1 MAEPLVVTAAE
12 AGQKL
17 VQYLQR
23 RCGAPQ
29 SAIQRWVRTGQVRIN
44 GGRCKPF
51 DRVGEG
57 DVVRVP
63 PFALADADGRNAAGP
78 GRGPHGPD
86 GEQTG
91 PQGGGNGVVGKA
103 GPSSLPQLPAL
114 PPPPPVVGRA
124 EGLLVLLKPAGLAV
138 QPGTGH
144 DDCVTARLAAHHAG
158 ADFLPTPAHRLD
170 RDTSGLLLVA
180 TSYAR
185 LRQLSDAFAAR
196 EGLVK
201 EYLAWT
207 TGRWPHEGPL
217 TLHDRLEKQGEPGR
231 QKVRRAAGA
240 DTDRTVSDT
249 DVGRHASDTDVGRHA
264 SDTDVGRHASDT
276 DVGRYASDTDLGRY
290 ASDTDLGRHASDTDV
305 GRYAS
310 DTDLGRYASD
320 TDVGRYAACTVTPL
334 RRGNAASLL
343 LVRLHTGRTHQIRV
357 QLAERGHP
365 IMGDRKYGGPACDQ
379 GMLLHAVRLTLPDG
393 ERFTALPDWTGR
405 WVVGAEELR

>member
-63 PFALADADGRNAAGP
+63 PFALAEADGRNAAGP
-78 GRGPHGPD
+78 DRGPNHEPD
-86 GEQTG
+86 SEPSG
-91 PQGGGNGVVGKA
+91 PQGGESAVVGGA
-103 GPSSLPQLPAL
+103 GASPLAQRPVLPS
-114 PPPPPVVGRA
+114 PPPVVGRA

-144 DDCVTARLAAHHAG
+144 DDCVTARLAAHHVG

-201 EYLAWT
+201 EYLAWVA
-207 TGRWPHEGPL
+207 GRWPHEGPL

-231 QKVRRAAGA
+231 QKVRKVGGDGPVSRMAAGNDA
-240 DTDRTVSDT
+240 VRSAFATDAGRHASAT
-249 DVGRHASDTDVGRHA
+249 DVGRH
-264 SDTDVGRHASDT
+264 
-276 DVGRYASDTDLGRY
+276 
-290 ASDTDLGRHASDTDV
+290 
-305 GRYAS
+305 
-310 DTDLGRYASD
+310 
-320 TDVGRYAACTVTPL
+320 AACTVTPL
-334 RRGNAASLL
+334 RRGDAASLL

-365 IMGDRKYGGPACDQ
+365 IMGDRKYGGLACDQ

-393 ERFTALPDWTGR
+393 EQFTALPDWTGR
-405 WVVGAEELR
+405 WAVGAEELPDRQGSPDASRP

>member
-51 DRVGEG
+51 DRVAEG

-63 PFALADADGRNAAGP
+63 PFALAGGEGDPVVGGGAPDAGQGATRAASANAGGGKERGSAPRPARGPYPLDPEPGEGAACGTAAAGSTAAP
-78 GRGPHGPD
+78 GPRACGTRPEFQASPLS
-86 GEQTG
+86 
-91 PQGGGNGVVGKA
+91 VA
-103 GPSSLPQLPAL
+103 
-114 PPPPPVVGRA
+114 GRA

-144 DDCVTARLAAHHAG
+144 DDCVTARLAAQYAG

-185 LRQLSDAFAAR
+185 LRALSDAFAAR

-201 EYLAWT
+201 EYLAWVA
-207 TGRWPHEGPL
+207 GRWPHEGAR
-217 TLHDRLEKQGEPGR
+217 TLHDRLEKQGAPGR
-231 QKVRRAAGA
+231 QKVRRVGGEGSVPRAASGNEAVRVESGTDAAHAAAGA
-240 DTDRTVSDT
+240 DA
-249 DVGRHASDTDVGRHA
+249 GRH
-264 SDTDVGRHASDT
+264 
-276 DVGRYASDTDLGRY
+276 
-290 ASDTDLGRHASDTDV
+290 
-305 GRYAS
+305 
-310 DTDLGRYASD
+310 
-320 TDVGRYAACTVTPL
+320 AACTVTPL
-334 RRGNAASLL
+334 RRGDGASLL

-365 IMGDRKYGGPACDQ
+365 IMGDRKYGGPACGQ

-405 WVVGAEELR
+405 WQVGEGDLP

>member
-23 RCGAPQ
+23 RCGAPP

-51 DRVGEG
+51 DRVAEG

-63 PFALADADGRNAAGP
+63 PFALAEGNGGAAVAADREP
-78 GRGPHGPD
+78 GRSA
-86 GEQTG
+86 
-91 PQGGGNGVVGKA
+91 GGVAGKA
-103 GPSSLPQLPAL
+103 APPLPVVSPL
-114 PPPPPVVGRA
+114 PPPPPPLRVVGRA

-185 LRQLSDAFAAR
+185 LRALSDAFAAR

-201 EYLAWT
+201 EYLAWVA
-207 TGRWPHEGPL
+207 GRWPHEGAQ
-217 TLHDRLEKQGEPGR
+217 TLRDRLEKQGAPGHE
-231 QKVRRAAGA
+231 KVRRVEARSAGDAAAGRFASGA
-240 DTDRTVSDT
+240 DTARDASGAEM
-249 DVGRHASDTDVGRHA
+249 GRF
-264 SDTDVGRHASDT
+264 
-276 DVGRYASDTDLGRY
+276 
-290 ASDTDLGRHASDTDV
+290 
-305 GRYAS
+305 
-310 DTDLGRYASD
+310 
-320 TDVGRYAACTVTPL
+320 AACTVIPL
-334 RRGNAASLL
+334 RRGDAASLL

-357 QLAERGHP
+357 QLAGRGHP
-365 IMGDRKYGGPACDQ
+365 VMGDRKYGGPPGGQ
-379 GMLLHAVRLTLPDG
+379 GMLLHAVRLTLPGG

-405 WVVGAEELR
+405 WKVDAGELP

>member
-17 VQYLQR
+17 LQYLHR

-51 DRVGEG
+51 DRVAEG

-63 PFALADADGRNAAGP
+63 PFALAGGAGAPDAVADDASRCAP
-78 GRGPHGPD
+78 GSGS
-86 GEQTG
+86 
-91 PQGGGNGVVGKA
+91 GGGDVA
-103 GPSSLPQLPAL
+103 DTPAAPAPSLSSL
-114 PPPPPVVGRA
+114 PPPPPVVGQA

-144 DDCVTARLAAHHAG
+144 ADCVTARLAAQYVG

-185 LRQLSDAFAAR
+185 LRALSDAFAAR

-201 EYLAWT
+201 EYLAWVA
-207 TGRWPHEGPL
+207 GRWPHEDAR
-217 TLHDRLEKQGEPGR
+217 TLRDRLEKQGEPGR
-231 QKVRRAAGA
+231 QKVRRVAQAGQGHAGPDA
-240 DTDRTVSDT
+240 DDEARD
-249 DVGRHASDTDVGRHA
+249 
-264 SDTDVGRHASDT
+264 
-276 DVGRYASDTDLGRY
+276 
-290 ASDTDLGRHASDTDV
+290 
-305 GRYAS
+305 
-310 DTDLGRYASD
+310 
-320 TDVGRYAACTVTPL
+320 AACTVAPL
-334 RRGNAASLL
+334 RRGDAASLL

-357 QLAERGHP
+357 QLAGRGHP
-365 IMGDRKYGGPACDQ
+365 IIGDRKYGGPACGQ
-379 GMLLHAVRLTLPDG
+379 GMLLHAVRLTLPGG
-393 ERFTALPDWTGR
+393 ERFSALPDWTGQ
-405 WVVGAEELR
+405 WKVGEAELP

>member
-29 SAIQRWVRTGQVRIN
+29 PAIQRWVRTGQVRIN

-51 DRVGEG
+51 DRVAEG

-63 PFALADADGRNAAGP
+63 PFALAGREGTTGTVTDGASPHSPGTGSGKDAP
-78 GRGPHGPD
+78 GKPVVP
-86 GEQTG
+86 
-91 PQGGGNGVVGKA
+91 PQ
-103 GPSSLPQLPAL
+103 PLPQF
-114 PPPPPVVGRA
+114 PPLPPVVGRA

-144 DDCVTARLAAHHAG
+144 DDCVTARLAAQYAG

-185 LRQLSDAFAAR
+185 LRALSDAFAAR

-201 EYLAWT
+201 EYLAWVA
-207 TGRWPHEGPL
+207 GRWTHEGTL
-217 TLHDRLEKQGEPGR
+217 TLHDRLEKQGAPGR
-231 QKVRRAAGA
+231 QKVRRVGGDGAAPRVAKFGGHEVARAVSGVAACMAAGDDA
-240 DTDRTVSDT
+240 
-249 DVGRHASDTDVGRHA
+249 GRH
-264 SDTDVGRHASDT
+264 
-276 DVGRYASDTDLGRY
+276 
-290 ASDTDLGRHASDTDV
+290 
-305 GRYAS
+305 
-310 DTDLGRYASD
+310 
-320 TDVGRYAACTVTPL
+320 AACTVTPL
-334 RRGNAASLL
+334 RRGDGASLL

-365 IMGDRKYGGPACDQ
+365 IMGDRKYGGPACGQ

-393 ERFTALPDWTGR
+393 ERFTALPDWAGR
-405 WVVGAEELR
+405 WQVDEGDLP

>member
-17 VQYLQR
+17 LQYLQR

-29 SAIQRWVRTGQVRIN
+29 SAIQRWVRTGQVRLN

-51 DRVGEG
+51 DRVAEG

-63 PFALADADGRNAAGP
+63 PFALAGGADAPATVADGVPRCAPDSGP
-78 GRGPHGPD
+78 GDANVADTPAP
-86 GEQTG
+86 
-91 PQGGGNGVVGKA
+91 P
-103 GPSSLPQLPAL
+103 PSSLPPLP
-114 PPPPPVVGRA
+114 PPPPPVVGQA

-144 DDCVTARLAAHHAG
+144 ADCVTARLAAHHAG

-185 LRQLSDAFAAR
+185 LRALSDAFAAR

-201 EYLAWT
+201 EYLAWVA
-207 TGRWPHEGPL
+207 GRWPHEDAR
-217 TLHDRLEKQGEPGR
+217 TLRDRLEKQGEPGR
-231 QKVRRAAGA
+231 QKVRRVAQAGLGGDAARA
-240 DTDRTVSDT
+240 AV
-249 DVGRHASDTDVGRHA
+249 HAAPDAAPDAGDAAR
-264 SDTDVGRHASDT
+264 D
-276 DVGRYASDTDLGRY
+276 
-290 ASDTDLGRHASDTDV
+290 
-305 GRYAS
+305 
-310 DTDLGRYASD
+310 
-320 TDVGRYAACTVTPL
+320 AACTVTPL
-334 RRGNAASLL
+334 RRGDAASLL

-357 QLAERGHP
+357 QLAGRGHP
-365 IMGDRKYGGPACDQ
+365 IIGDRKYGGPACDQ

-393 ERFTALPDWTGR
+393 ERFSALPDWTGQ
-405 WVVGAEELR
+405 WKVGETELP

>member
-51 DRVGEG
+51 DRVAEG

-63 PFALADADGRNAAGP
+63 PFALAGDVHAPDAGADAGREASA
-78 GRGPHGPD
+78 
-86 GEQTG
+86 EA
-91 PQGGGNGVVGKA
+91 GGGKERGSA
-103 GPSSLPQLPAL
+103 PRPELRESPL
-114 PPPPPVVGRA
+114 PVVGRA

-144 DDCVTARLAAHHAG
+144 DDCVTARLAAQYAG

-185 LRQLSDAFAAR
+185 LRALSDAFAAR

-201 EYLAWT
+201 EYLAWVA
-207 TGRWPHEGPL
+207 GRWPHAEAV
-217 TLHDRLEKQGEPGR
+217 TLRDRLEKQGEPGR
-231 QKVRRAAGA
+231 QKVRRVDGDGAASRAARPGGHA
-240 DTDRTVSDT
+240 AIFAACD
-249 DVGRHASDTDVGRHA
+249 DVAGRH
-264 SDTDVGRHASDT
+264 
-276 DVGRYASDTDLGRY
+276 
-290 ASDTDLGRHASDTDV
+290 
-305 GRYAS
+305 
-310 DTDLGRYASD
+310 
-320 TDVGRYAACTVTPL
+320 AACTVTPL
-334 RRGNAASLL
+334 RPGDAASLL

-357 QLAERGHP
+357 QLSERRHP
-365 IMGDRKYGGPACDQ
+365 IMGDRKYGGPACGQ
-379 GMLLHAVRLTLPDG
+379 GMLLHALRLTLPDG
-393 ERFTALPDWTGR
+393 ECFTALPDWSGR
-405 WVVGAEELR
+405 WQVDEGDLR

>member
-51 DRVGEG
+51 DRVAEG

-63 PFALADADGRNAAGP
+63 PFALAEGNGGAAAAPNREADREP
-78 GRGPHGPD
+78 GRSSGDVP
-86 GEQTG
+86 
-91 PQGGGNGVVGKA
+91 GKA
-103 GPSSLPQLPAL
+103 VPPLPVVPPLPL
-114 PPPPPVVGRA
+114 PPPLLIVGRA

-144 DDCVTARLAAHHAG
+144 DDCVTARLAAHYAG

-185 LRQLSDAFAAR
+185 LRALSDAFAAR

-201 EYLAWT
+201 EYLAWVV
-207 TGRWPHEGPL
+207 GYWPHEGAQ
-217 TLHDRLEKQGEPGR
+217 TLRDRLEKQGAPGR
-231 QKVRRAAGA
+231 EKVRRVAPAGAAGPA
-240 DTDRTVSDT
+240 EL
-249 DVGRHASDTDVGRHA
+249 AE
-264 SDTDVGRHASDT
+264 
-276 DVGRYASDTDLGRY
+276 LGR
-290 ASDTDLGRHASDTDV
+290 D
-305 GRYAS
+305 
-310 DTDLGRYASD
+310 
-320 TDVGRYAACTVTPL
+320 AACTVTPL
-334 RRGNAASLL
+334 RRGDAASLL

-357 QLAERGHP
+357 QLAGRGHP
-365 IMGDRKYGGPACDQ
+365 VMGDRKYGGPACDN
-379 GMLLHAVRLTLPDG
+379 GMLLHAVRLALPGG
-393 ERFTALPDWTGR
+393 ERFTALPDWTGP
-405 WVVGAEELR
+405 WKVDEADLP

>member
-51 DRVGEG
+51 DRVAEG

-63 PFALADADGRNAAGP
+63 PFAMAGGEGAMLDTSADAGGAKERGSAPRQPADESEFFRGGGPFAPKCLSVSPAHCANARHGAPRGGSPLAAG
-78 GRGPHGPD
+78 GVQKSDVVNSLERGY
-86 GEQTG
+86 
-91 PQGGGNGVVGKA
+91 
-103 GPSSLPQLPAL
+103 SSRPEILASPL
-114 PPPPPVVGRA
+114 PVVGRA

-144 DDCVTARLAAHHAG
+144 TDCVTARLAAQYAG

-185 LRQLSDAFAAR
+185 LRALSDAFAAR

-201 EYLAWT
+201 EYLAWVA
-207 TGRWPHEGPL
+207 GRWAHEGEL
-217 TLHDRLEKQGEPGR
+217 TLHDQLEKQGAPGR
-231 QKVRRAAGA
+231 QKVRRVSRMGGGAAAPAGGDALRAASGQDA
-240 DTDRTVSDT
+240 D
-249 DVGRHASDTDVGRHA
+249 HAASRNDADHA
-264 SDTDVGRHASDT
+264 AS
-276 DVGRYASDTDLGRY
+276 RN
-290 ASDTDLGRHASDTDV
+290 DLGRH
-305 GRYAS
+305 
-310 DTDLGRYASD
+310 
-320 TDVGRYAACTVTPL
+320 AACTVTPL
-334 RRGNAASLL
+334 RRGDAASLL

-365 IMGDRKYGGPACDQ
+365 IMGDRKYGGPACGQ

-393 ERFTALPDWTGR
+393 ESFTALPDWADR
-405 WVVGAEELR
+405 WRVDEGELL

>member
-1 MAEPLVVTAAE
+1 MAEPLVVTPAE

-51 DRVGEG
+51 DRVAEG

-63 PFALADADGRNAAGP
+63 PFAMADSACAPDTGMSVPDAGKGAVRNASADAGGRKEQGSAPRPAR
-78 GRGPHGPD
+78 GRGPLDPASGESLAGGAAGTANEAAEGPRAS
-86 GEQTG
+86 
-91 PQGGGNGVVGKA
+91 GVR
-103 GPSSLPQLPAL
+103 PELQECL
-114 PPPPPVVGRA
+114 PVVGRA

-144 DDCVTARLAAHHAG
+144 ADCVTARLAARYAG

-185 LRQLSDAFAAR
+185 LRALSDAFAAR

-201 EYLAWT
+201 EYLAWVA
-207 TGRWPHEGPL
+207 GRWPHDGAL
-217 TLHDRLEKQGEPGR
+217 TLRDRLEKQGAPGR
-231 QKVRRAAGA
+231 QKVRRVSGDNAASRVVMSDGHDTHAA
-240 DTDRTVSDT
+240 DGDAP
-249 DVGRHASDTDVGRHA
+249 GRH
-264 SDTDVGRHASDT
+264 
-276 DVGRYASDTDLGRY
+276 
-290 ASDTDLGRHASDTDV
+290 
-305 GRYAS
+305 
-310 DTDLGRYASD
+310 
-320 TDVGRYAACTVTPL
+320 AACTVTPL
-334 RRGNAASLL
+334 RRGDGVSLL

-365 IMGDRKYGGPACDQ
+365 VVGDRKYGGPACAL

-405 WVVGAEELR
+405 WQVDGGYLP

>member
-51 DRVGEG
+51 DRVAEG

-63 PFALADADGRNAAGP
+63 PFALAGGEGDPVVGRSAPDAGQEAVRNASANAGGGKERGSAP
-78 GRGPHGPD
+78 RPARGPRPLDPESGEGAACGPAAA
-86 GEQTG
+86 GSAAAPG
-91 PQGGGNGVVGKA
+91 PRACGARPEFQA
-103 GPSSLPQLPAL
+103 SSLPVA
-114 PPPPPVVGRA
+114 GRA

-144 DDCVTARLAAHHAG
+144 DDCVTARLAAQYAG

-185 LRQLSDAFAAR
+185 LRALSDAFAAR

-201 EYLAWT
+201 EYLAWVA
-207 TGRWPHEGPL
+207 GRWPDEGAL
-217 TLHDRLEKQGEPGR
+217 TLHDRLEKQGAPGR
-231 QKVRRAAGA
+231 QKVRRVGGDAAASRVVVSGVHDAVRAESGTDAAHAGAGA
-240 DTDRTVSDT
+240 DA
-249 DVGRHASDTDVGRHA
+249 GRH
-264 SDTDVGRHASDT
+264 
-276 DVGRYASDTDLGRY
+276 
-290 ASDTDLGRHASDTDV
+290 
-305 GRYAS
+305 
-310 DTDLGRYASD
+310 
-320 TDVGRYAACTVTPL
+320 AACTVTPL
-334 RRGNAASLL
+334 RRSDGASLL

-365 IMGDRKYGGPACDQ
+365 IMGDRKYGGPACGQ
-379 GMLLHAVRLTLPDG
+379 GMLLHAVRLTLPGG
-393 ERFTALPDWTGR
+393 ERFTALPDWAGR
-405 WVVGAEELR
+405 WLVDEGDLS

>member
-51 DRVGEG
+51 DRVAEG
-57 DVVRVP
+57 DMVRVP
-63 PFALADADGRNAAGP
+63 PFALSGGEGADTVTDGASRHTPGTGSGKDMAGKSAVP
-78 GRGPHGPD
+78 
-86 GEQTG
+86 
-91 PQGGGNGVVGKA
+91 PQ
-103 GPSSLPQLPAL
+103 SLPPL
-114 PPPPPVVGRA
+114 PPPPPTVGRA

-144 DDCVTARLAAHHAG
+144 DDCVTARLAARYAG

-185 LRQLSDAFAAR
+185 LRALSDAFAVR

-201 EYLAWT
+201 EYLAWV
-207 TGRWPHEGPL
+207 TGRWPHDGAL
-217 TLHDRLEKQGEPGR
+217 TLHDQLEKQGTPGHQR
-231 QKVRRAAGA
+231 VRRVGGNGAASRVAMSGGHDSHAADGDAAG
-240 DTDRTVSDT
+240 
-249 DVGRHASDTDVGRHA
+249 RH
-264 SDTDVGRHASDT
+264 
-276 DVGRYASDTDLGRY
+276 
-290 ASDTDLGRHASDTDV
+290 
-305 GRYAS
+305 
-310 DTDLGRYASD
+310 
-320 TDVGRYAACTVTPL
+320 AACTVTPL
-334 RRGNAASLL
+334 RRGDAASLL

-365 IMGDRKYGGPACDQ
+365 IVGDRKYGGPACAL

-393 ERFTALPDWTGR
+393 EQFMVLPDWTDR
-405 WVVGAEELR
+405 WAVGAEHLPDMQGSPGASRP

>member
-17 VQYLQR
+17 VQYLHR

-51 DRVGEG
+51 DRVAEG

-63 PFALADADGRNAAGP
+63 PFAL
-78 GRGPHGPD
+78 
-86 GEQTG
+86 
-91 PQGGGNGVVGKA
+91 GGGDTVPDAPSGSGSARTPGKGGGGEHVPA
-103 GPSSLPQLPAL
+103 APQALPAPL
-114 PPPPPVVGRA
+114 PVVGRA

-144 DDCVTARLAAHHAG
+144 DDCVTARLAAQHAG

-185 LRQLSDAFAAR
+185 LRSLSDAFAAR

-201 EYLAWT
+201 EYLAWVA
-207 TGRWPHEGPL
+207 GRWPHEDAR
-217 TLHDRLEKQGEPGR
+217 TLRDRLEKQGEPGR
-231 QKVRRAAGA
+231 QKVRRVAPAGLGGDAA
-240 DTDRTVSDT
+240 R
-249 DVGRHASDTDVGRHA
+249 DVPHATPDAPPDAGDAAR
-264 SDTDVGRHASDT
+264 D
-276 DVGRYASDTDLGRY
+276 
-290 ASDTDLGRHASDTDV
+290 
-305 GRYAS
+305 
-310 DTDLGRYASD
+310 
-320 TDVGRYAACTVTPL
+320 AACTVTPL
-334 RRGNAASLL
+334 RRGDAASLL

-357 QLAERGHP
+357 QLAGRGHP
-365 IMGDRKYGGPACDQ
+365 IIGDRKYGGPACGL
-379 GMLLHAVRLTLPDG
+379 GMLLHAVRLALPGG
-393 ERFTALPDWTGR
+393 ERFTALPDWDGR
-405 WVVGAEELR
+405 WTVGEAELP

>member
-17 VQYLQR
+17 VQYLHR

-51 DRVGEG
+51 DRVAEG

-63 PFALADADGRNAAGP
+63 PFALAGAQDVDTVTDGASRHSPGTGSGKDMAGKSAVP
-78 GRGPHGPD
+78 
-86 GEQTG
+86 
-91 PQGGGNGVVGKA
+91 PQ
-103 GPSSLPQLPAL
+103 SLPPLPS
-114 PPPPPVVGRA
+114 PPPIVGEA
-124 EGLLVLLKPAGLAV
+124 EGLLVLLKPAGMAV

-144 DDCVTARLAAHHAG
+144 ADCVTARLAARYAG

-185 LRQLSDAFAAR
+185 LRALSDAFAAR

-201 EYLAWT
+201 EYLARVA
-207 TGRWPHEGPL
+207 GRWPHDGAL
-217 TLHDRLEKQGEPGR
+217 TLRDRLEKQGTPGH
-231 QKVRRAAGA
+231 QKVRRVGGNGAASRAVMSDGHDSHAADGDAAG
-240 DTDRTVSDT
+240 
-249 DVGRHASDTDVGRHA
+249 RH
-264 SDTDVGRHASDT
+264 
-276 DVGRYASDTDLGRY
+276 
-290 ASDTDLGRHASDTDV
+290 
-305 GRYAS
+305 
-310 DTDLGRYASD
+310 
-320 TDVGRYAACTVTPL
+320 AACTVTPL
-334 RRGNAASLL
+334 RRGDAASLL

-365 IMGDRKYGGPACDQ
+365 IVGDRKYGGPACAL

-405 WVVGAEELR
+405 WQVDDEELSDAPAVADSPHP

>member
-17 VQYLQR
+17 VQYLHR

-51 DRVGEG
+51 DRVAEG

-63 PFALADADGRNAAGP
+63 PFALAGGAGAQATVADGAPHGTPDSGP
-78 GRGPHGPD
+78 GGA
-86 GEQTG
+86 
-91 PQGGGNGVVGKA
+91 GVA
-103 GPSSLPQLPAL
+103 DTPAAPLPSLPSLPS
-114 PPPPPVVGRA
+114 PPPVVGQA

-144 DDCVTARLAAHHAG
+144 ADCVTARLAAHYAG

-185 LRQLSDAFAAR
+185 LRALSDAFAAR

-201 EYLAWT
+201 EYLVWVA
-207 TGRWPHEGPL
+207 GRWPHEEAR
-217 TLHDRLEKQGEPGR
+217 TLRDRLEKQGEPGR
-231 QKVRRAAGA
+231 QKVRRVAPTGLGGDAARA
-240 DTDRTVSDT
+240 VE
-249 DVGRHASDTDVGRHA
+249 HAASDGGDAAR
-264 SDTDVGRHASDT
+264 D
-276 DVGRYASDTDLGRY
+276 
-290 ASDTDLGRHASDTDV
+290 
-305 GRYAS
+305 
-310 DTDLGRYASD
+310 
-320 TDVGRYAACTVTPL
+320 AACTVIPL
-334 RRGNAASLL
+334 RRGDAASLL

-357 QLAERGHP
+357 QLAGRGHP
-365 IMGDRKYGGPACDQ
+365 IIGDRKYDGPACGQ
-379 GMLLHAVRLTLPDG
+379 GMLLHAVRLTLPGGD
-393 ERFTALPDWTGR
+393 RFSALPDWTGQ
-405 WVVGAEELR
+405 WKVGETELP